1 MDRRRNV
8 QIDLRSAADPGAARK
23 HAAELVALKPNAI
36 LATANALVGPLQD
49 ASRTVPIVFVT
60 TTDPVGS
67 GFVASLARPGGN
79 ATGFLSFEFS
89 TAAKWLE
96 LLKEIAPAVTH
107 VAVLR
112 DPTVQAGSAE
122 FAAIQTAARSFGVE
136 ITPIGVRDASE
147 IERDIAAFGRDANR
161 GLIVVGPPSSIELY
175 RDLIISLAAQYRL
188 PAVYSADFFVA
199 AGGLVSYAGDGVDQ
213 YRRAAGYVDRIL
225 RGAKPGDLPVQFP
238 TKFEMVVNLKTA
250 KALGLAVPHRFCC
263 APTR

>member
-1 MDRRRNV
+1 MIKRREFVAGLGSTAAWPVVARAQQPEGMRRIGVLMFFAAGDVAGSARVEAFREGLQRAGWIEGRNV

-107 VAVLR
+107 VAVVR
-112 DPTVQAGSAE
+112 DPTV
-122 FAAIQTAARSFGVE
+122 
-136 ITPIGVRDASE
+136 
-147 IERDIAAFGRDANR
+147 
-161 GLIVVGPPSSIELY
+161 
-175 RDLIISLAAQYRL
+175 
-188 PAVYSADFFVA
+188 PA
-199 AGGLVSYAGDGVDQ
+199 
-213 YRRAAGYVDRIL
+213 
-225 RGAKPGDLPVQFP
+225 
-238 TKFEMVVNLKTA
+238 
-250 KALGLAVPHRFCC
+250 
-263 APTR
+263 